1 MRPIIHTFG
10 TWKMPSN
17 AEDAHMCLYTLR
29 LKTWAIEPKEFWTL
43 LQQLLAVST
52 LLRPSVF
59 FAFYD
64 GGEWEMVGRACTC
77 MCVITQTS
85 IYYIIQC
92 RERQPLKTQNYFV
105 WGYFKKKKAK
115 MHYFSFAC
123 FEMGADGDNCI
134 PSSNEV
140 KLFESCKLEVSSV
153 AQKSLFLMNVLL
165 INFKSLLNFS
175 WYDGRHGN
183 MDIFYWFQNIWITGD
198 L

>member
-1 MRPIIHTFG
+1 MYSLPF
-10 TWKMPSN
+10 M
-17 AEDAHMCLYTLR
+17 M
-29 LKTWAIEPKEFWTL
+29 
-43 LQQLLAVST
+43 
-52 LLRPSVF
+52 
-59 FAFYD
+59 
-64 GGEWEMVGRACTC
+64 GENGKLVGRAC

-105 WGYFKKKKAK
+105 WGYFKKKKKAK

-175 WYDGRHGN
+175 
-183 MDIFYWFQNIWITGD
+183 
-198 L
+198 

>member
-1 MRPIIHTFG
+1 M
-10 TWKMPSN
+10 
-17 AEDAHMCLYTLR
+17 
-29 LKTWAIEPKEFWTL
+29 
-43 LQQLLAVST
+43 
-52 LLRPSVF
+52 RPSVF

-64 GGEWEMVGRACTC
+64 GGEWEIGGESMYVCDHTNQHLLYHPMQGEAAFENPKLFCVG
-77 MCVITQTS
+77 VFQ
-85 IYYIIQC
+85 
-92 RERQPLKTQNYFV
+92 
-105 WGYFKKKKAK
+105 KKKAAK

-175 WYDGRHGN
+175 
-183 MDIFYWFQNIWITGD
+183 
-198 L
+198 

>member
-1 MRPIIHTFG
+1 MKDAFKCRRCPHVFVYTEAQNLSYWTQRILNPTSTITRSIITFETKCILCLLWWG
-10 TWKMPSN
+10 RMGNWWGEHVCVWSHKPAFIISSN
-17 AEDAHMCLYTLR
+17 AGRGSLW
-29 LKTWAIEPKEFWTL
+29 KPKIIL
-43 LQQLLAVST
+43 C
-52 LLRPSVF
+52 
-59 FAFYD
+59 
-64 GGEWEMVGRACTC
+64 GG
-77 MCVITQTS
+77 IS
-85 IYYIIQC
+85 
-92 RERQPLKTQNYFV
+92 
-105 WGYFKKKKAK
+105 KKKKAK

-175 WYDGRHGN
+175 WYDGRYGN
-183 MDIFYWFQNIWITGD
+183 MDVFYWFQNIWITGD